1 MLMILQVEK
10 KKLTRLT
17 DKILNLMATK
27 HILLNRLNIEWMNQN
42 DIKTILQL
50 QKPYDMTV
58 LIGVALVGLN
68 NLNLNSSINVR
79 SIYSGD
85 WKW

>member
-68 NLNLNSSINVR
+68 NLNLNSSMHVR
-79 SIYSGD
+79 SIYSA
-85 WKW
+85 

>member
-17 DKILNLMATK
+17 DKILNLMDTK

-68 NLNLNSSINVR
+68 NLNLNSSMHVR
-79 SIYSGD
+79 SIYSA
-85 WKW
+85 